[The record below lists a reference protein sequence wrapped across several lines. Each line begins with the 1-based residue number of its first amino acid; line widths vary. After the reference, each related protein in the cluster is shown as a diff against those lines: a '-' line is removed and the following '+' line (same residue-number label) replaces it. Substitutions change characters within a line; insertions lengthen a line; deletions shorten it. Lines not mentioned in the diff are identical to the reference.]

1 MRRAIK
7 EVRRRSSGQRIARV
21 LIFLLVLSV
30 LILWLVPWQQTII
43 GGGQVAVFN
52 PADRPQTIE
61 AQIPGR
67 IVKWNVSE
75 GQLVKEGDLIAEI
88 EDIDQK
94 FLDPEIEKRMS
105 GQQDALT
112 QSQTS
117 EASRIARITS
127 QVGEVQSSKV
137 QQLKNANERIL
148 QAQNRLKAAKA
159 SQAQSEQNLKAFIK
173 VAKASAEQRKLQA
186 QDIVRQNDQLLITA
200 RQQLEVEKK
209 NFERVSYLA
218 SKGLESQRNFELAEA
233 SQVAA
238 QARVKQLEETVAAA
252 KRTVELGTLGQ
263 DQAEIDIA
271 RQREAVNQARE
282 GVLAAD
288 RDVSIAKN
296 DLVRIENDASATIA
310 SLEASLQSA
319 ESTLAKAGSDL
330 QKIMLD
336 SANVTG
342 RRNQAQIK
350 SPASGRLINIARFGA
365 GSMVKAGDVLA
376 TIAPETKDRIVE
388 MLVTD
393 NDVRFISVGRP
404 VRLQFAGY
412 PAVQFSGAPGVSV
425 GTYGGSVQFIDP
437 VDDGS
442 SRFRV
447 LVKEARYVLP
457 GGKKD
462 QPWPPANNLRPGA
475 EAIGWIMLDTVPLGF
490 ELWRQFNNF
499 PPRVPKG
506 DPLLGRLNKKESTDQ
521 KVKAEK
527 EDQADYLSPTIKVKA
542 KR

>member
-7 EVRRRSSGQRIARV
+7 EVGRRSSGQRIARV
-21 LIFLLVLSV
+21 ILFLLGLSILV
-30 LILWLVPWQQTII
+30 LWLVPWQQTII

-67 IVKWNVSE
+67 IVKWNVQE
-75 GQLVKEGDLIAEI
+75 GQLVDEGDLIAEI

-112 QSQTS
+112 QSQVS
-117 EASRIARITS
+117 ETGRIARITS
-127 QVGEVQSSKV
+127 QIGAVQSSKV
-137 QQLKNANERIL
+137 QQLKNANERIR
-148 QAQNRLKAAKA
+148 QSQNRLKAAKA
-159 SQAQSEQNLKAFIK
+159 AQAQSEQNLKAFIK

-186 QDIVRQNDQLLITA
+186 QDIVRQNEQLLITA
-200 RQQLEVEKK
+200 RQQFDVEKK

-252 KRTVELGTLGQ
+252 KRTVELGNLGQ

-271 RQREAVNQARE
+271 RQREAVTQSKE

-319 ESTLAKAGSDL
+319 ESTRAKANSDL
-330 QKIMLD
+330 EKIKLE

-342 RRNQAQIK
+342 RRKQTQIK
-350 SPASGRLINIARFGA
+350 APASGRLINIARFGA

-393 NDVRFISVGRP
+393 NDVRFIGVGRP

-425 GTYGGSVQFIDP
+425 GTYGGTVQFIDP

-447 LVKEARYVLP
+447 LVKEARHILP
-457 GGKKD
+457 GGKQD

-499 PPRVPKG
+499 PPRTPKG
-506 DPLLGRLNKKESTDQ
+506 DPLLGKATKKQSTDRKQ
-521 KVKAEK
+521 KVDK
-527 EDQADYLSPTIKVKA
+527 EDKADYLSPTIKVKA

>member
-7 EVRRRSSGQRIARV
+7 EVRRRSSDHRIARV
-21 LIFLLVLSV
+21 LVFMMILSV

-52 PADRPQTIE
+52 PAERPQTIE

-75 GQLVKEGDLIAEI
+75 GQLVETGDIIAEI

-94 FLDPEIEKRMS
+94 FLDPEIEKRMT

-112 QSQTS
+112 QSQAS
-117 EASRIARITS
+117 ESARIARITS

-137 QQLKNANERIL
+137 QQLKNANERIR

-159 SQAQSEQNLKAFIK
+159 AQAQSEQNLKAFIK

-200 RQQLEVEKK
+200 RQQFEVEKK

-218 SKGLESQRNFELAEA
+218 SKGLESTRNFELAEA

-271 RQREAVNQARE
+271 RQREAVTQAKE

-319 ESTLAKAGSDL
+319 ESTRAKASSDL
-330 QKIMLD
+330 EKIKLE

-350 SPASGRLINIARFGA
+350 APASGRLINIARFGA

-376 TIAPETKDRIVE
+376 TIAPESKDRIVE

-425 GTYGGSVQFIDP
+425 GTYGGRVQFIDP

-447 LVKEARYVLP
+447 LVKEARFVLP

-499 PPRVPKG
+499 PPRIPKG
-506 DPLLGRLNKKESTDQ
+506 DPLLGKSTKKESTDQ
-521 KVKAEK
+521 KVKADK
-527 EDQADYLSPTIKVKA
+527 EDKADYLSPTIKVKS

>member
-1 MRRAIK
+1 MRGAVK

-21 LIFLLVLSV
+21 IVFLLVLTALV
-30 LILWLVPWQQTII
+30 LWLVPWQQTII

-52 PADRPQTIE
+52 PAERPQTIE

-75 GQLVKEGDLIAEI
+75 GQLVKEGDVIAEI

-94 FLDPEIEKRMS
+94 FLDPQIEQRMS

-112 QSQTS
+112 QSQAS
-117 EASRIARITS
+117 ESARIARITS

-137 QQLKNANERIL
+137 QQLKNADERIR

-209 NFERVSYLA
+209 NFQRVSYLS
-218 SKGLESQRNFELAEA
+218 SKGLESVRNFELAEA

-271 RQREAVNQARE
+271 RQREAVTQAKE

-319 ESTLAKAGSDL
+319 ESTRAKASSDL
-330 QKIMLD
+330 EKIKLE

-365 GSMVKAGDVLA
+365 GSMVKAGDILA

-425 GTYGGSVQFIDP
+425 GTYGGRVQFIDP

-447 LVKEARYVLP
+447 LVKEARFVLP

-499 PPRVPKG
+499 PPRIPKG
-506 DPLLGRLNKKESTDQ
+506 DPLLGSANKKESTDQ
-521 KVKAEK
+521 KVKVDK
-527 EDQADYLSPTIKVKA
+527 EDKADYLSPTIKVKA